1 VKASQWALKTMK
13 LFFIL
18 LEIDFDHL
26 INGKNKRAD
35 NYLYRKNLPT
45 TFILSYLNVCEHLRL
60 FEGELKICRIK
71 NTIRNFSQKVLG

>member
-1 VKASQWALKTMK
+1 MK
-13 LFFIL
+13 LSFIL

-35 NYLYRKNLPT
+35 NYLYGKNLPT

-60 FEGELKICRIK
+60 CEGEFKICQIK
-71 NTIRNFSQKVLG
+71 NIISNFSQNVLGYYKQSPLLIR